1 MSNAR
6 WHFSFILHFFVVYL
20 LRQIHKG
27 IIIMKA
33 YGHSRHDKIECKYGC
48 CTTKSGKAKNCRS
61 LVDRANRKTARQ
73 SGVKEITVRIRESLI
88 VED

>member
-1 MSNAR
+1 MA
-6 WHFSFILHFFVVYL
+6 FSFLLPFVVVYL
-20 LRQIHKG
+20 LRQTNKG
-27 IIIMKA
+27 TTIMKA

-48 CTTKSGKAKNCRS
+48 CTLKSGKAKNCRS

-73 SGVKEITVRIRESLI
+73 SGVKEITVRICESLV

>member
-1 MSNAR
+1 MSNVR
-6 WHFSFILHFFVVYL
+6 WSFSFILPFVVVYL
-20 LRQIHKG
+20 LRQTHKG
-27 IIIMKA
+27 ITIMKA

-48 CTTKSGKAKNCRS
+48 CTTKSGKAKNCRG

-73 SGVKEITVRIRESLI
+73 LGIKEISVSIRQSLV

>member
-6 WHFSFILHFFVVYL
+6 WRFSFILPFVVVYL

-27 IIIMKA
+27 ITIMKA

-61 LVDRANRKTARQ
+61 VVDRANRKTSRQ
-73 SGVKEITVRIRESLI
+73 SGVKEITVCIRESLV